1 MVTLEQSDA
10 EYAEAYWNVEVDLSK
25 WQAGLDAWGAAAS
38 SEPPLSGARRRQR
51 KKKAPRLHGIT
62 IFKVPKGSQ
71 KESKMAPK
79 PASRGNLAPKGVLGA
94 SGARFSTILGS
105 I

>member
-38 SEPPLSGARRRQR
+38 SEPPLSGARRRER
-51 KKKAPRLHGIT
+51 KKEEKTSSA
-62 IFKVPKGSQ
+62 F
-71 KESKMAPK
+71 
-79 PASRGNLAPKGVLGA
+79 
-94 SGARFSTILGS
+94 
-105 I
+105 